1 MMQPGVSSRRACGT
15 ITRSSTGFFCMKILL
30 SPVDLYRRKFEL
42 DSV

>member
-15 ITRSSTGFFCMKILL
+15 ITRSSTGFFCMKILF
-30 SPVDLYRRKFEL
+30 PVDLYRRKFEL